1 MRSVVA
7 DQRRRPK
14 SLHSGEMR
22 FPRGVHMQA
31 HLLDHVGDV
40 EASEDE
46 VLQGPDKTPIAGRI
60 SH

>member
-1 MRSVVA
+1 
-7 DQRRRPK
+7 
-14 SLHSGEMR
+14 
-22 FPRGVHMQA
+22 MQA